1 MLCMPYAY
9 KILYPDEAYVI
20 IKRDI
25 KYIFSFGLVTL
36 NNFAVLLTIGLKIS
50 QQLAARI
57 IYDG

>member
-1 MLCMPYAY
+1 MPYAY

-25 KYIFSFGLVTL
+25 IYFFSFGIVTL
-36 NNFAVLLTIGLKIS
+36 NNFAVLFTIGLKIS
-50 QQLAARI
+50 QQFAAHI